1 VLITNLTHFLCVYF
15 ASLHV
20 SSNPVLIIRRS
31 SGESIVSIHH
41 LYFSLPTAQVSK
53 PQNNLQCAKN
63 ECKEAKFVRKINYGE
78 FYILLTAQC
87 ISVQFLLITNLT
99 QFLCVYFASLHVSS
113 NPVLIIRRINC
124 INTSSGICHSVCM
137 WPSGMQVSDLHT
149 GRPHTHRVTYTT

>member
-1 VLITNLTHFLCVYF
+1 MT
-15 ASLHV
+15 
-20 SSNPVLIIRRS
+20 
-31 SGESIVSIHH
+31 IV

-78 FYILLTAQC
+78 FYILFIAQC

-99 QFLCVYFASLHVSS
+99 QFLCVYLASLHVSS

-124 INTSSGICHSVCM
+124 INTSFGICHSVCM
-137 WPSGMQVSDLHT
+137 WPSGMQVRNNFSFPITDLMTSYH
-149 GRPHTHRVTYTT
+149 